1 MKIKIRKR
9 DSRLVD
15 FDKNRIIDAVL
26 AAFKEVDGEITDYA
40 LEKSGN
46 IADYIQDIAENKD
59 EPLTVEEVQDY
70 VEKGLSSTKRKD
82 VAKAFILYRYERT
95 KERNRKSDLMKAISK
110 HINAQDIQNSNANMD
125 EASFGGRKGE
135 AANALMKQYALDYCM
150 SKLARDNHINN
161 MIYTHDLDSY
171 SVGQHNCLSIPFD
184 DLLKNGFNTRQ
195 VDIRPA
201 NSINT
206 AFQLVAVIFQLQ
218 SLQQFGGTSATHLDW
233 TMVHYV
239 RKSFK
244 KH

>member
-95 KERNRKSDLMKAISK
+95 
-110 HINAQDIQNSNANMD
+110 
-125 EASFGGRKGE
+125 
-135 AANALMKQYALDYCM
+135 
-150 SKLARDNHINN
+150 
-161 MIYTHDLDSY
+161 
-171 SVGQHNCLSIPFD
+171 
-184 DLLKNGFNTRQ
+184 
-195 VDIRPA
+195 
-201 NSINT
+201 
-206 AFQLVAVIFQLQ
+206 
-218 SLQQFGGTSATHLDW
+218 
-233 TMVHYV
+233 
-239 RKSFK
+239 
-244 KH
+244 